1 MAQPSPPSSQKAG
14 DRPISF
20 LLDNQ
25 TAGAPVA
32 FVDLVIRPE
41 DLTRTDQ
48 SRLAVQQTLGGA
60 FVDNFGAG
68 VPTITLSGH
77 TGWRRTASSDDDG
90 LARFQALK
98 GAVFDQ
104 WHEQRQSNIAAGSDP
119 NDVRL
124 IFSDALDDM
133 SVVVA
138 PVSFTLRRSRSRPLL
153 AQYQIVMNVIDTA
166 LQNAPTASQFGF
178 DAGLIGSVTSRV
190 SALGS
195 LTNSINSITSSI
207 NSVRSLV
214 DSTLVAPVTSFM
226 QQTAQLYGAVRGTIS
241 AATGVTASLVSVAQ
255 ATAQAGVNLFR
266 TLSAVASLPTL
277 AKAQLQA
284 LSGAYSNIFCIL
296 RNAAGSNLFYEDY
309 STLYGASNCSSTVG
323 GRPASTLAGVN
334 PFYQVVPTSGPA
346 PVSVTP
352 SANAALSRIASSDP
366 VLAPMTT
373 ASLGASLTAANDGM
387 RLAA

>member
-138 PVSFTLRRSRSRPLL
+138 PVSFVLRRSRSRPLL
-153 AQYQIVMNVIDTA
+153 AQYQIVMHVVDTA
-166 LQNAPTASQFGF
+166 PQNAPYPAQFGYNG
-178 DAGLIGSVTSRV
+178 AIPGTVSSRI
-190 SALGS
+190 SALTS
-195 LTNSINSITSSI
+195 LARSIDKITSGINAIKGAIDHSI
-207 NSVRSLV
+207 LG
-214 DSTLVAPVTSFM
+214 PVQSFM
-226 QQTAQLYGAVRGTIS
+226 KQTAQLYGSVRGAIS
-241 AATGVTASLVSVAQ
+241 AATGIVSSLVSVAQ
-255 ATAQAGVNLFR
+255 TTALAGVNLFR
-266 TLSAVASLPTL
+266 TLSAVAHLPTMF
-277 AKAQLQA
+277 KAQLQA
-284 LSGAYSNIFCIL
+284 LAGAYSNVFCLL
-296 RNAAGSNLFYEDY
+296 RNAAKSNLFYEDY
-309 STLYGASNCSSTVG
+309 SALYGASNCSSTVG

-334 PFYQVVPTSGPA
+334 PFYQVVPTAGPSA
-346 PVSVTP
+346 VSVTP
-352 SANAALSRIASSDP
+352 HASAALQTMAASDP
-366 VLAPMTT
+366 VLSPMST
-373 ASLGASLTAANDGM
+373 ATIGRTLVAANDGM
-387 RLAA
+387 RVAA